1 MRVSNKS
8 VGALLLLRS
17 CITRANFRLAKLE
30 KAEFT
35 YRKWHFESKRND
47 KVALLDSF
55 ILFSVVTNLNQVV
68 HYFFSPSKNLA

>member
-8 VGALLLLRS
+8 VGTLILLRS

-35 YRKWHFESKRND
+35 
-47 KVALLDSF
+47 
-55 ILFSVVTNLNQVV
+55 
-68 HYFFSPSKNLA
+68 